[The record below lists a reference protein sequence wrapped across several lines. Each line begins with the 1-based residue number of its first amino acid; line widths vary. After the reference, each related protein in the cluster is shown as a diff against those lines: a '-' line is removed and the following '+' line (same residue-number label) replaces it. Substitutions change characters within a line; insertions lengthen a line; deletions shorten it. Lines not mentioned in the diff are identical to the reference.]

1 MKQCD
6 LYKKSLTE
14 SPATLSTPR
23 RSPIEAMPELVQS
36 DLWLSSCHSLILR
49 KYNIQYNSTQLEVV
63 PRVECN
69 LSAECSLN
77 LFSNNNCSLLFLWPP
92 QTHFTL
98 DEILSVTQTHKGER
112 ERNCVWEVFGLGN
125 SSWVEDKGFYS
136 SALPF
141 LYLWQKGK
149 NRQAWQRGLEV
160 TWALWSTGFST
171 SPHSRPATVQF

>member
-49 KYNIQYNSTQLEVV
+49 KYNIQYNSTQLEFV

-98 DEILSVTQTHKGER
+98 DEILCRSHR
-112 ERNCVWEVFGLGN
+112 
-125 SSWVEDKGFYS
+125 
-136 SALPF
+136 PI
-141 LYLWQKGK
+141 KGK
-149 NRQAWQRGLEV
+149 GKGIVSEKCLVSETAAELKTRGFIPVLC
-160 TWALWSTGFST
+160 
-171 SPHSRPATVQF
+171 HSCIFGRKERIGKPDSGD